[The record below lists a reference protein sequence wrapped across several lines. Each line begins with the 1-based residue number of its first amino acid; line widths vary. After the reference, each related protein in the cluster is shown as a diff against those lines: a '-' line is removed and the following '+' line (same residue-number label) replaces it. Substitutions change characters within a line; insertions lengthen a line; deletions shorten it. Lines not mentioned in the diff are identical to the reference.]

1 MLGSEERADH
11 RSGVSPGPEEGVA
24 SHFDAV
30 AEIAVPPHRPRADGA
45 GRGALGPV
53 FQSGEVQVAVEG
65 FKVDGE
71 VGDPGDSLRCGSEP
85 E

>member
-1 MLGSEERADH
+1 MLGSEERAGH
-11 RSGVSPGPEEGVA
+11 RSGISASPEEGVA
-24 SHFDAV
+24 PYFDSV
-30 AEIAVPPHRPRADGA
+30 AEIAVPPRRPRADGA

-65 FKVDGE
+65 IKVDGE
-71 VGDPGDSLRCGSEP
+71 VGDPGDSLRRGGKP